1 MAGTRLLSLNVMQK
15 IFSKIRNQ
23 HGSLQIGCLL
33 SFASVGIFLAILIP
47 QWMAHIDRIRERG
60 GSTQE
65 VWIASVLLLG
75 SPIALTILVGW
86 VIALLEKRKD
96 REKISESYFDLMIVS
111 LGVTSFAL
119 TAIAIILALVILI
132 VNLF

>member
-96 REKISESYFDLMIVS
+96 QLLRFNDCVIRRYLFCSYRDSDNTCTCDFDR
-111 LGVTSFAL
+111 
-119 TAIAIILALVILI
+119 
-132 VNLF
+132 